1 MIIIIINVSA
11 MSLNKLRL
19 RMNNLKNTLGLKE
32 LHGDRGLQKKDMNRT
47 LKIFTRKEYFLLN
60 YILLLHFKRLSFCYI
75 YLI

>member
-11 MSLNKLRL
+11 MSLNILQL
-19 RMNNLKNTLGLKE
+19 RMNNLKNTL
-32 LHGDRGLQKKDMNRT
+32 GDRGLQKKDMNRT
-47 LKIFTRKEYFLLN
+47 LKIFTRKKYFLLN

>member
-1 MIIIIINVSA
+1 
-11 MSLNKLRL
+11 MSLNILRL

-47 LKIFTRKEYFLLN
+47 LKIFTRKKYFLLN